1 MTTSAWCFNQPSKLK
16 CRGFLVSK
24 FAFKWVNLY
33 RYNLADVL
41 KDSLGFEGVKMSR
54 RIVVG
59 LLYKLNPVDP
69 WLESTLFQP
78 LSL

>member
-1 MTTSAWCFNQPSKLK
+1 
-16 CRGFLVSK
+16 
-24 FAFKWVNLY
+24 LY

-41 KDSLGFEGVKMSR
+41 KDSLGFAGVKMSR